1 MKRAARAAQLGGSRD
16 DPDRNRYGCFL
27 PDLTGLASGLPARL
41 PRVIW
46 WDGPRKASWEFSP
59 RRDHATSAAVTA
71 DPFTTPLPPL
81 TLGFVGNRL
90 DRDDRIRRD
99 PEMLWALQMNP
110 QARWLVLDG
119 LNPVTHGD
127 GEALDLLWVR
137 RSEAPQGEQVFLG
150 VDETGAPRFAVAGSA
165 AGLDGQPTD
174 ARGAAMQFGDARA
187 GIVAQARSLLDWHA
201 RHGFCAVCGGQTKMD
216 KGGYAR
222 ACQACSAEHFPRTDP
237 VAIML
242 AIDGDR
248 CLLGRQ
254 PRFPKGFLSALAG
267 FVEPGESFEEA
278 VARELYEE
286 AGIRTGR
293 VRYVASQPWPFPS
306 NLMMAAFAEATSTDI
321 HIDETELEEVVWMT
335 RDEVRSALAGNGPFK
350 APPPLAIAHTLLKAW
365 IDL

>member
-1 MKRAARAAQLGGSRD
+1 
-16 DPDRNRYGCFL
+16 
-27 PDLTGLASGLPARL
+27 
-41 PRVIW
+41 VIL
-46 WDGPRKASWEFSP
+46 
-59 RRDHATSAAVTA
+59 
-71 DPFTTPLPPL
+71 DPFTAPLPPL
-81 TLGFVGNRL
+81 SLGFAGNRL

-99 PEMLWALQMNP
+99 PEALWAMRNNP
-110 QARWLVLDG
+110 RARWLVLDE
-119 LNPVTHGD
+119 LNPVVRHEND
-127 GEALDLLWVR
+127 DFDLLWVR
-137 RSEAPQGEQVFLG
+137 RSEAPHKEPVFLG
-150 VDETGAPRFAVAGSA
+150 IDDDDVPRFAVAGSA
-165 AGLDGQPTD
+165 AELEGEAMD
-174 ARGAAMQFGDARA
+174 ARAVAMRLGDARA
-187 GIVAQARSLLDWHA
+187 GIVAQARSLIDWHA
-201 RHGFCAVCGGQTKMD
+201 RHGFCAACGGPTRMD

-222 ACQACSAEHFPRTDP
+222 VCQACSAEHFPRTDP

-306 NLMMAAFAEATSTDI
+306 SLMMGAFAEATSTDI
-321 HIDETELEEVVWMT
+321 HIDETELEEVMWVT
-335 RDEVRSALAGNGPFK
+335 RDEVRAALAGEGPFR

-365 IDL
+365 TDL